1 MSCWKHSGAASRPR
15 GTTGRKPVTL
25 LLGRRAGGGCL
36 ACHQSAS
43 KEQLLSGRATWSWDT
58 PHTKQAHAELGRD
71 TMRQHQVSGK
81 EARILFFHVK
91 QAKANLLYCKN
102 IKSIKSVTVK
112 PNEHDPGP
120 SPCDL
125 GSPSSLEPVTAGR
138 RAPSHSQLGG
148 PRPTEVMRSG
158 PSHTAVRRQA

>member
-1 MSCWKHSGAASRPR
+1 MSCWKHSGVASRPR
-15 GTTGRKPVTL
+15 GTTGRKPAML

-43 KEQLLSGRATWSWDT
+43 TEQLLSRRATWSWDT

-81 EARILFFHVK
+81 EVRILFFHVK

-102 IKSIKSVTVK
+102 IKPVTVK
-112 PNEHDPGP
+112 PNEHDLGP